1 MSNSFYYNFGIKS
14 FFMLI
19 KKTPFHTFFQVDLSK
34 KTRWGGG
41 WCYCWK
47 VKRWAWKG
55 YLDTKSFANIAIS
68 RTFSSVL
75 TWLNYQML
83 SPGIDIIFWI
93 LLHNVFCHFVR
104 CTEFLKC
111 ELHESNAIGNVIE
124 IILIFPSLNSF
135 IIYVD
140 KAEFKYS
147 FTNLNPSLKAEL
159 NKSIHNTNQRFNF
172 SL

>member
-124 IILIFPSLNSF
+124 IILIFYPSLNSF
-135 IIYVD
+135 IHHID
-140 KAEFKYS
+140 KPEFKYS
-147 FTNLNPSLKAEL
+147 FTNLNPSLKA
-159 NKSIHNTNQRFNF
+159 
-172 SL
+172 